1 MPSQVEVLQIPHSN
15 SPALQILDEICDA
28 FLRSDRL
35 MCVVIRTAACSHAW
49 NINEDEAEMLAHLPN
64 YFEEEWARATPT
76 MN

>member
-1 MPSQVEVLQIPHSN
+1 MPSQVKVLQIPHCN
-15 SPALQILDEICDA
+15 SPALQILDEIRDA
-28 FLRSDRL
+28 FLWSDRL